1 MMILFHAG
9 TLSPKT
15 KFQPEKLS
23 LQLTERSSTASMT
36 VKDTAPTMA
45 VGDWLK
51 IESGPGS
58 DIVWRVKTVDEQ
70 YEKHT
75 RTISLEHMINS
86 LKDKI
91 IFDEIKPE
99 YISGQSG
106 VNPTNADTIRF
117 ILEEFQRDWVLGG
130 VAGGNVRQPYT
141 FNGDTL
147 YSALGTV
154 TNSIEDS
161 FWQYDMSRY
170 PFRIDIGHLTG
181 QVGSE
186 MRMDRNIRTIKK
198 TVDRTGMFTK
208 FFPVGKNNLHI
219 VGDSVS
225 MNTDLYGVICK
236 SETDQSK
243 DTEEELNRWAHDRI
257 RRHCEPTV
265 TITISG
271 LDLAKATGESL
282 DTFHIG
288 YLCRVP
294 LPEYNTTIL
303 ERITKLSYS
312 DVISDPMNVTV
323 TLANNLE
330 DVASIINNLSST
342 ATSSAKAAATKAG
355 EDHAWIE
362 DTEDHVALVAEAI
375 IGPDENGVNWSRVS
389 SVVVDGQGIHQQVV
403 KAQGELVVQKALID
417 INEQRILQEV
427 TDRTNADGELTG
439 RITVQADRIT
449 QEVTQRQNDVEVLS
463 GRIIVEKNRIT
474 QEVNDRTSADR
485 TLSGRI
491 TVEAGR
497 IEQIVD
503 AVGADGQVTAASIVL
518 AINDA
523 GSSVNI
529 SGDHVIIG
537 SGSSAKKVKV
547 YIDGEVDAVNAKFNS
562 ITVQEGSARYV
573 SSNKV
578 YAPVSLSVG
587 TGVSGGSGS
596 FYYRGTEYKSTYI
609 VMRNASNVNIC
620 EGLFLGTGGTTTPLN
635 LTHYHDITITEGT
648 GTDEGKM
655 FVELGKPRDSA
666 GSANFKIADTNA
678 YRSGVLAARNNVKV
692 QAFTADE
699 RQGTLNDH
707 RTFTYKTDAP
717 TPVSGSSQADTWYLA
732 QSANWDAHRQK
743 TVSMRYGSTQG
754 TAYAQLT
761 VDATDVY
768 DADHAMCIRDGNNTR
783 KTEVALNAGG
793 SITLYPAFNM
803 DAGGIQT
810 GVPCTVRATGQ
821 PGTSYSLYC
830 SSARQDQSGW
840 HYTFTIGTGW
850 DDPWSEGSSYTFYYD
865 D

>member
-1 MMILFHAG
+1 MMVLFDG
-9 TLSPKT
+9 NSLTPKT
-15 KFQPEKLS
+15 KFQAEKLN

-45 VGDWLK
+45 IGDWLK
-51 IESGPGS
+51 IEDGPGS
-58 DIVWRVKTVDEQ
+58 NIVWRVKTIDEQ
-70 YEKHT
+70 FEKHT
-75 RTISLEHMINS
+75 RTISMEHMINS

-91 IFDEIKPE
+91 IFDEVKSE

-130 VAGGNVRQPYT
+130 VAGGNVRNPYT

-181 QVGSE
+181 QVSSE

-219 VGDSVS
+219 VGDSVD

-294 LPEYNTTIL
+294 LPEYGTTIL

-330 DVASIINNLSST
+330 DVASIISNMSST
-342 ATSSAKAAATKAG
+342 ASTSSKAAATKAG

-362 DTEDHVALVAEAI
+362 DTEDHVAIVAEAL

-389 SVVVDGQGIHQQVV
+389 SIVVDGQGIHQQVV
-403 KAQGELVVQKALID
+403 KAQGDIIANSAKID
-417 INEQRILQEV
+417 INENRILQEV

-449 QEVTQRQNDVEVLS
+449 QEVIQRQGDV
-463 GRIIVEKNRIT
+463 
-474 QEVNDRTSADR
+474 DRLT
-485 TLSGRI
+485 GRI
-491 TVEAGR
+491 TVEAGK
-497 IEQIVD
+497 IEQIVK
-503 AVGADGQVTAASIVL
+503 AVGEDGEVTAASIVL
-518 AINDA
+518 AINEAGEGEARIDA
-523 GSSVNI
+523 NKVYIGNQKSTTVINGKLNASDLTTQRITSLLASAARLDVNGLNVIGDAYIRNASGNQQNVSAGIWDLDITQSGNTYTLKRKRFQDSDWTVVGSFSRAVSSWSVGGGGGKVNVTANPQSQTKSVNI
-529 SGDHVIIG
+529 S
-537 SGSSAKKVKV
+537 
-547 YIDGEVDAVNAKFNS
+547 
-562 ITVQEGSARYV
+562 
-573 SSNKV
+573 
-578 YAPVSLSVG
+578 
-587 TGVSGGSGS
+587 VSG
-596 FYYRGTEYKSTYI
+596 
-609 VMRNASNVNIC
+609 A
-620 EGLFLGTGGTTTPLN
+620 
-635 LTHYHDITITEGT
+635 
-648 GTDEGKM
+648 
-655 FVELGKPRDSA
+655 
-666 GSANFKIADTNA
+666 
-678 YRSGVLAARNNVKV
+678 
-692 QAFTADE
+692 
-699 RQGTLNDH
+699 
-707 RTFTYKTDAP
+707 
-717 TPVSGSSQADTWYLA
+717 
-732 QSANWDAHRQK
+732 
-743 TVSMRYGSTQG
+743 
-754 TAYAQLT
+754 
-761 VDATDVY
+761 
-768 DADHAMCIRDGNNTR
+768 
-783 KTEVALNAGG
+783 G
-793 SITLYPAFNM
+793 SITSNGTYTYRAMYENADGEAVETGAFRNVTVNVEIPTVTIDIPSEHIFFSSDGNAQPGRVILNDLSNAIHNNHNGYVYFRV
-803 DAGGIQT
+803 DAGGVSKWYRI
-810 GVPCTVRATGQ
+810 
-821 PGTSYSLYC
+821 TS
-830 SSARQDQSGW
+830 D
-840 HYTFTIGTGW
+840 
-850 DDPWSEGSSYTFYYD
+850 
-865 D
+865 

>member
-1 MMILFHAG
+1 MMILFNG
-9 TLSPKT
+9 NSLSPKT

-45 VGDWLK
+45 IGDWLK
-51 IESGPGS
+51 IEDGPGS
-58 DIVWRVKTVDEQ
+58 DIVWRVKTIDEQ

-91 IFDEIKPE
+91 IFDEVKSE
-99 YISGQSG
+99 YISGQAG

-130 VAGGNVRQPYT
+130 VAGGHVRNPYT

-181 QVGSE
+181 EVRSE

-198 TVDRTGMFTK
+198 TVDRSGMFTK

-219 VGDSVS
+219 IGDSVS
-225 MNTDLYGVICK
+225 MNTEIYGVICK

-282 DTFHIG
+282 DSFHIG

-312 DVISDPMNVTV
+312 DVVSDPMNVTV

-342 ATSSAKAAATKAG
+342 ASTSSKAAATKAG
-355 EDHAWIE
+355 QDHAWIE

-403 KAQGELVVQKALID
+403 KAQGDIIANSAKID
-417 INEQRILQEV
+417 INENRILQEV
-427 TDRTNADGELTG
+427 TDRTNADGELQG
-439 RITVQADRIT
+439 RIIVQADRIT
-449 QEVTQRQNDVEVLS
+449 QEVVQRQGDVEALS

-474 QEVNDRTSADR
+474 QEVNDRTNKDAELQGKITVEANRITQEVNDRRNAD
-485 TLSGRI
+485 TSLSGRI
-491 TVEAGR
+491 TTEAGKITQIVEA
-497 IEQIVD
+497 
-503 AVGADGQVTAASIVL
+503 VGTNGQVTAASIVL
-518 AINDA
+518 AINEA
-523 GSSVNI
+523 GDSEARIN
-529 SGDHVIIG
+529 
-537 SGSSAKKVKV
+537 ANKV
-547 YIDGEVDAVNAKFNS
+547 YIGSQKSTTVINGKLNASDVTAAYIAGKIAQIQNVSVQNLSSERGGVDVNSVSTNSFYQGDVSCYVPHAITQLQIVQNGNTYTLQRKWFSEDTWTDVGSFSRATTITQSWDSGSKSVKATASGASDKYYNVDWRFISQQGGNYVELMHSDGSSTISLSGTSKYIRLGLAANGT
-562 ITVQEGSARYV
+562 TVQIEDQNSTRYV
-573 SSNKV
+573 SSPTYSIPLQDKTVASTGITVYPSSGYVGLSSVTIEEEYPNEMTITRASWHSTSGTVRYGKLYYWDDDDGSYQPVINQNK
-578 YAPVSLSVG
+578 YW
-587 TGVSGGSGS
+587 
-596 FYYRGTEYKSTYI
+596 YYSDDSKS
-609 VMRNASNVNIC
+609 
-620 EGLFLGTGGTTTPLN
+620 GTTTV
-635 LTHYHDITITEGT
+635 HY
-648 GTDEGKM
+648 
-655 FVELGKPRDSA
+655 
-666 GSANFKIADTNA
+666 
-678 YRSGVLAARNNVKV
+678 
-692 QAFTADE
+692 
-699 RQGTLNDH
+699 
-707 RTFTYKTDAP
+707 
-717 TPVSGSSQADTWYLA
+717 
-732 QSANWDAHRQK
+732 
-743 TVSMRYGSTQG
+743 
-754 TAYAQLT
+754 
-761 VDATDVY
+761 
-768 DADHAMCIRDGNNTR
+768 
-783 KTEVALNAGG
+783 
-793 SITLYPAFNM
+793 
-803 DAGGIQT
+803 
-810 GVPCTVRATGQ
+810 
-821 PGTSYSLYC
+821 
-830 SSARQDQSGW
+830 
-840 HYTFTIGTGW
+840 
-850 DDPWSEGSSYTFYYD
+850 
-865 D
+865 